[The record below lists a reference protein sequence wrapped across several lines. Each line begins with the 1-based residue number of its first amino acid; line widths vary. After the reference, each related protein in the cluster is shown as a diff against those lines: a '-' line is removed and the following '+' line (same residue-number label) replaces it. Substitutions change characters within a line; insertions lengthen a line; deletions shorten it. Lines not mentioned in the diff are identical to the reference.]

1 MQPELVSIQ
10 DLYPDKFDVDDDEY
24 DAEDDFA
31 LNLGAE
37 SVAPTPPPEPSN
49 FPNAFLPA
57 TSMKRQR
64 SHLQIRSSHP
74 DCAICLQPAIRPFLT
89 SCCEKVLCDEHLQ
102 YQLHTSHACL
112 SCGSPY
118 LVTSPTTISS
128 LHMVSQKDSDSCDDS
143 SNSHM
148 SFDCDASASI
158 GSESDSAE
166 ETPSSSHTRYTL
178 LPNPVS
184 TTVDP
189 ELAGLAGGVLGKVL
203 SIVALTLVFYV
214 LFN

>member
-64 SHLQIRSSHP
+64 SHLQIRSSHT

-128 LHMVSQKDSDSCDDS
+128 LHVVSQKDSDSCDDS